1 MSIYVNDVAIDMFDP
16 MVKQAYQS
24 KGFKFRDSMRERRNV
39 VGATVKFP
47 KIGKGIA
54 KQKAI
59 QDDVEPMNLTY
70 SRPSVTLQDW
80 YASDYSD
87 IFSQRVI
94 NFDEIRELSE
104 ALGASIGR
112 RSDQLAIAALVASGT
127 TNTIAAGATG
137 FTFAKYTEM
146 NKFFSKNNIG
156 RGIKRYVAIDAEA
169 EEDILNQTQ
178 FTDSDFTQRRLLDNG
193 GTIDGLE
200 MFGYRWIVI
209 GDMDEGGM
217 PVATTTHTAYAWAQD
232 SMGFAIGMDFSNEVN
247 YVPIKTSFLVT
258 SKYKANAVAIDA
270 EGIVKIDYT
279 V

>member
-1 MSIYVNDVAIDMFDP
+1 MSIFVNTVAIDLFDP

-24 KGFKFRDSMRERRNV
+24 KGFKFRGTMRERRNV

-54 KQKAI
+54 KQKAV

-70 SRPSVTLQDW
+70 SRPTVTLQDW

-87 IFSQRVI
+87 IFSQREI

-104 ALGASIGR
+104 ALGSSIGR
-112 RSDQLAIAALVASGT
+112 RADQLAIDALDASGT

-137 FTFAKYTEM
+137 FTFAKYTKL
-146 NKFFSKNNIG
+146 NKFFSKNNVM
-156 RGIKRYVAIDAEA
+156 RGIRRYIAINAEG
-169 EEDILNQTQ
+169 EEDILNEQK
-178 FTDSDFTQRRLLDNG
+178 FTDSDFTKKALLDNG
-193 GTIDGLE
+193 STIDGLT
-200 MFGYRWIVI
+200 MFGYTWIVI

-217 PVATTTHTAYAWAQD
+217 PVSGATNTAYAFAQN
-232 SMGFAIGMDFSNEVN
+232 SMGYAIGMDFSNEVN
-247 YVPIKTSFLVT
+247 YIPIKTSFLAT

-270 EGIVKIDYT
+270 EGIVKIDFT

>member
-1 MSIYVNDVAIDMFDP
+1 MSIYVNNVAIDMFDP

-87 IFSQRVI
+87 IFSQREI

-104 ALGASIGR
+104 ALGAAIGR

-156 RGIKRYVAIDAEA
+156 RRIKRFIAIDAEG

-200 MFGYRWIVI
+200 MFGYRWLVI

-217 PVATTTHTAYAWAQD
+217 PVVTTTHTAYAWAQD